1 MSSARGR
8 FITLEGGEGTGK
20 STQARRLAAA
30 LQKGGL
36 DVVLT
41 REPGGSAGAEAV
53 RHVLLSGAAK
63 DFGPQGEA
71 LLFAAARA
79 DHVDSLIRPAL
90 AAGKWVICDR
100 FIDSTRVYQ
109 GAVGA
114 VPGALLDSLEWV
126 AAAEARPDL
135 TLVLDVPPEVGLSRA
150 AGRGE
155 GADRFESEGLAFHT
169 RVRDAFLAL
178 AKADPARCV
187 IVDASGGPDDVAALV
202 WSSVRERLVPPEKP
216 LAAKA
221 AATRKPAGSGYRRT
235 R

>member
-1 MSSARGR
+1 MSPARGR

-20 STQARRLAAA
+20 STQARRLASA
-30 LQKGGL
+30 LQKGGIE
-36 DVVLT
+36 VVQT

-63 DFGPQGEA
+63 DLGPQGEA

-90 AAGKWVICDR
+90 DAGRWVICDR

-114 VPGALLDSLEWV
+114 VPGALLDNLEWV
-126 AAAEARPDL
+126 AAADARPDL
-135 TLVLDVPPEVGLSRA
+135 TLVLDLPPELGLARA

-155 GADRFESEGLAFHT
+155 GPDRFESEGLAFHA
-169 RVRDAFLAL
+169 RVRDAFLEL
-178 AKADPARCV
+178 AKADAARCV
-187 IVDASGGPDDVAALV
+187 VVDASGGADDVAALI
-202 WSSVRERLVPPEKP
+202 WSIVRERLVPPEKP
-216 LAAKA
+216 LAAKPVVA
-221 AATRKPAGSGYRRT
+221 RKPSGGGRR
-235 R
+235 RPR